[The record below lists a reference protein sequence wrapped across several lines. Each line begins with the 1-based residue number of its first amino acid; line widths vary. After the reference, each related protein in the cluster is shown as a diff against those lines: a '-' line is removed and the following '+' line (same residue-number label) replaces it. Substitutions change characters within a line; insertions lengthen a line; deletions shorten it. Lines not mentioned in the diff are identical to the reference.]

1 MHPGPRLS
9 SSSNVGSHLSPTRPS
24 LRPFYNP
31 QHGISKRKYQPI
43 ARFSSEC
50 PFSSRLHHI
59 LSTSP
64 YHTIS
69 GLRRPTRQTIR
80 HTYRKIVRNFNNQDQ
95 TITIS
100 DPNTGRRVTVPTLNR
115 NTKSKHC
122 THQKEEDF

>member
-69 GLRRPTRQTIR
+69 GLRRPTRHTIR
-80 HTYRKIVRNFNNQDQ
+80 HTYRKYSQKLQ
-95 TITIS
+95 QS
-100 DPNTGRRVTVPTLNR
+100 EPNHHHFRPKYPPPYYRAET
-115 NTKSKHC
+115 
-122 THQKEEDF
+122 